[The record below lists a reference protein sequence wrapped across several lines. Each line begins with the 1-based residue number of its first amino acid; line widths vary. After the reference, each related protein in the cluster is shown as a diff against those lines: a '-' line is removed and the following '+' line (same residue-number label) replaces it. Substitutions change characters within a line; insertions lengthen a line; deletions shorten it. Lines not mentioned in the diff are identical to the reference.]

1 MQTFSSEQL
10 DAVFLWEGD
19 TIVRDLLWP
28 EFEAILDG
36 FIPVNE
42 YSGRLAK
49 AVFVR
54 VDSRLHITA
63 AVFFVLEVDA
73 DGMVSRRWN
82 VPLFR
87 LVEQAAKGPDLGAG
101 PIRLACFSQCPI
113 EWQRNNLWDPHM
125 EPGNNSFA
133 LLRKRVAA
141 NTPGFVFRAL
151 PELEDEEPVAV
162 SDEAQQ
168 AWRQSV
174 KESYFRAFRIRL
186 ARVIREQRLRI
197 ATLTNEH
204 KNTLRLRQQQHQ
216 QRLAEYQQVIAENA
230 SQLQT
235 LQQQNDVLNQQLQ
248 EAASRFELL
257 EQRFGEQ
264 QDAAQALA
272 NNTDVPENHDEAV
285 HQSATLQLLQERL
298 DHREMELFY
307 RQQQENN
314 LNDEIAHM
322 RDENARLLE
331 QGGDYL
337 LPRLQQAGLR
347 FVSIQPGVGTIELAL
362 ADLPLLLDNPQQLVS
377 RFAGVNEA
385 VYRAWLGHYQ
395 QPCCQHRDAH
405 GHLCG
410 QTILR
415 TEVPVDFILG
425 ESDCCELHQPRATIC
440 HG

>member
-42 YSGRLAK
+42 YAGRLAK

-54 VDSRLHITA
+54 VDSHLHITA
-63 AVFFVLEVDA
+63 AVFFLLEVDA

-87 LVEQAAKGPDLGAG
+87 LVEQAATGPDLGAG

-151 PELEDEEPVAV
+151 PEPEEEEPVAV
-162 SDEAQQ
+162 SSEAQQ
-168 AWRQSV
+168 AWRQSI
-174 KESYFRAFRIRL
+174 KENYFRAFRIRL

-197 ATLTNEH
+197 TTLTNEH
-204 KNTLRLRQQQHQ
+204 KNALRLRQQQHQ
-216 QRLAEYQQVIAENA
+216 ERLAEYQQLIAEKA
-230 SQLQT
+230 SQLQA
-235 LQQQNDVLNQQLQ
+235 LQQQNDTLSLQMQ
-248 EAASRFELL
+248 EAAERITSL
-257 EQRFGEQ
+257 EQRLNEQ
-264 QDAAQALA
+264 QHAEQIPVL
-272 NNTDVPENHDEAV
+272 TDEVSVSDIPTGESAV
-285 HQSATLQLLQERL
+285 LQLLQERL

-307 RQQQENN
+307 RQQQETN

-331 QGGDYL
+331 QGSDYL

-362 ADLPLLLDNPQQLVS
+362 SDIPLLLNNPRQLIS
-377 RFAGVNEA
+377 RFAGVNES
-385 VYRAWLGHYQ
+385 VYRAWLVHYQ
-395 QPCCQHRDAH
+395 QPSCQYRNAQ
-405 GHLCG
+405 GRFCG
-410 QTILR
+410 QTVLR
-415 TEVPVDFILG
+415 TEVPLDFILG
-425 ESDCCELHQPRATIC
+425 ESDCCELHQPRANIC

>member
-10 DAVFLWEGD
+10 DAVFLWEGN

-42 YSGRLAK
+42 YAGRLAK

-54 VDSRLHITA
+54 VDCHLHITA

-87 LVEQAAKGPDLGAG
+87 LVEQAATGPDLGAG
-101 PIRLACFSQCPI
+101 PIRLACFSQCAI

-151 PELEDEEPVAV
+151 PEQEQDEPVAA
-162 SDEAQQ
+162 SGEAQQ
-168 AWRQSV
+168 AWRQAI
-174 KESYFRAFRIRL
+174 KENYFRAFRIRL

-197 ATLTNEH
+197 TTLTNEH
-204 KNTLRLRQQQHQ
+204 KNSLRVRQQQHQ
-216 QRLAEYQQVIAENA
+216 QRLAEYQQLITEKT
-230 SQLQT
+230 SELQA
-235 LQQQNDVLNQQLQ
+235 LQQQNDALGLQVQ
-248 EAASRFELL
+248 EASERFASL
-257 EQRFGEQ
+257 EQRFNEQ
-264 QDAAQALA
+264 QHAEQIPVLTDEVVVSDIATGESAA
-272 NNTDVPENHDEAV
+272 
-285 HQSATLQLLQERL
+285 LQLLQERL

-307 RQQQENN
+307 RLQQETS

-322 RDENARLLE
+322 RDENVRLLE

-362 ADLPLLLDNPQQLVS
+362 SDLPLLLNNPQQLIS
-377 RFAGVNEA
+377 RFAGVNES
-385 VYRAWLGHYQ
+385 VYRAWLAHYQ
-395 QPCCQHRDAH
+395 QPCCQHRDTQ
-405 GHLCG
+405 GHFCG
-410 QTILR
+410 QAILR
-415 TEVPVDFILG
+415 TEVPLDFIAG
-425 ESDCCELHQPRATIC
+425 ESDCCELHQPRANIC